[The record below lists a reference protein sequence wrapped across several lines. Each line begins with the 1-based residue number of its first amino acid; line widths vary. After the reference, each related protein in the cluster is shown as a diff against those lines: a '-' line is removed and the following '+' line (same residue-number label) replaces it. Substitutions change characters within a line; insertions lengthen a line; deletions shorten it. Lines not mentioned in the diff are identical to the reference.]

1 MSTIVGTVF
10 AIAGLLA
17 LISILPSLAQRLSV
31 PYSVVL
37 ALVGIA
43 VGLLSSAAGS
53 IEMAGPV
60 GDMLLEWR
68 DFTSSSAVF
77 MVVFLPILLF
87 EASLGIDVREL
98 LDDLFPVLLLA
109 IVAVVAAT
117 FMVGFALSYAGPYGI
132 VACLLLASIISTT
145 DPAAVVAI
153 FRDLGAPKRLCL
165 LVEGEAVFNDAAAI
179 TLFSMLMGTL
189 TRGEVLD
196 AGEGLWLFLE
206 HFVIGLGCGFGFG
219 FVATLMVPQ
228 LKDNRL
234 AELTLSVGG
243 AYLAYIVPE
252 QYLHASGVVS
262 VVVFALTFGFIG
274 RLRIAPENWHHLHD
288 TWRTLGFWANSLIF
302 VLAAMLA
309 PKTLATMTLADVK
322 LLAVLIAAALVAR
335 AMVIFGLMPLIS
347 AAGLAEKVAATF
359 KAVIVW
365 GGLRG
370 AVTLALA
377 LAATENRLLD
387 PEIKRFIGVLATTFV
402 LWTLLVNGLT
412 LKPLIKLL
420 RLDRMSAGD
429 IATRDRVMAL
439 SLTAVKSHTEE
450 MARNHRI
457 DDAAAKVVTGYYDRR
472 LAELSA
478 VQALDPVHPDRDDI
492 GSAGLVTLAHREQ
505 AIYLAMFND
514 RIIGRDLVAPL
525 VIVATRLTDAAKSG
539 GRTSY
544 LAEAERVLSFRPFF
558 RIALFLQ
565 RRLGWNR
572 PLANALEARFERLLI
587 AQSAQRELI
596 GYLRRTLAP
605 VFGAVAAT
613 SLEQILDQRV
623 AKTADALDALRLQYP
638 DYARDLEARHLAR
651 AAMGREAVAYREM
664 LGDGVISQEI
674 FDALLRELD
683 ARRALINRPP
693 RLDLRLSSAEL
704 VSRVPIFAGLG
715 NNRCNAVAGLLKAH
729 LAVPGERIVTKGE
742 HGDSM
747 YFVSSGAVAVAVGST
762 PVRLGS
768 GAFFGEMALLYD
780 RPRNADVTALGYCQL
795 LQLSR
800 RDFERLMATNES
812 VRLAITAAAA
822 ERSEA
827 GLQREMS
834 SLSSTPG

>member
-53 IEMAGPV
+53 IELAGPV

-68 DFTSSSAVF
+68 DFTSSSVVF

-98 LDDLFPVLLLA
+98 LDDFAPVLLLA
-109 IVAVVAAT
+109 VVAVVAAT
-117 FMVGFALSYAGPYGI
+117 FVVGAALSYAGPFGI

-179 TLFSMLMGTL
+179 TLFTMLMGAL

-196 AGEGLWLFLE
+196 GASGVWMFLDHFAVGLA
-206 HFVIGLGCGFGFG
+206 CGFGFG
-219 FVATLMVPQ
+219 FAATLLVPQ

-262 VVVFALTFGFIG
+262 VVVFALTFGAIG

-309 PKTLATMTLADVK
+309 PKTLATMTFADLK
-322 LLAVLIAAALVAR
+322 LLAVLIAAALFAR

-347 AAGLAEKVAATF
+347 GVGLAEKIASTF

-387 PEIKRFIGVLATTFV
+387 PDIKRFIGVLATTFV

-412 LKPLIKLL
+412 LKPLIRLL
-420 RLDRMSAGD
+420 GLDRMSPGD

-439 SLTAVKSHTEE
+439 SLTSVKGNAEE

-478 VQALDPVHPDRDDI
+478 VSALDPAHPDRDDI
-492 GSAGLVTLAHREQ
+492 SSAGLVTLAHREQ
-505 AIYLAMFND
+505 AIYLEMFND
-514 RIIGRDLVAPL
+514 RVISRDLVAPL
-525 VIVATRLTDAAKSG
+525 AIAATRLTDAAKAG
-539 GRTSY
+539 GRRQY
-544 LAEAERVLSFRPFF
+544 LEEAERLLAFRPSF
-558 RIALFLQ
+558 RIAMHLQ

-596 GYLRRTLAP
+596 GYVRRTLAP
-605 VFGAVAAT
+605 VFGPAAAAT
-613 SLEQILDQRV
+613 LSQVLEERV
-623 AKTADALDALRLQYP
+623 ARTADALDALKLQYP
-638 DYARDLEARHLAR
+638 DYARDLEARYLAR
-651 AAMGREAVAYREM
+651 AAMGREAIAYREM
-664 LGDGVISQEI
+664 LQDGVISQEI
-674 FDALLRELD
+674 HGALMRELD
-683 ARRALINRPP
+683 QRRVLINRPP

-715 NNRCNAVAGLLKAH
+715 ASRCNAVAGLLRPR

-742 HGDSM
+742 QGDSM
-747 YFVSSGAVAVAVGST
+747 YFVSSGAVEVAVGAT

-780 RPRNADVTALGYCQL
+780 RPRNADVSALGYCQL

-800 RDFERLMATNES
+800 RDFDRLLATDES
-812 VRLAITAAAA
+812 VRQTITAAAA
-822 ERSEA
+822 ERAEA
-827 GLQREMS
+827 GLQRETS
-834 SLSSTPG
+834 SVSKTPG